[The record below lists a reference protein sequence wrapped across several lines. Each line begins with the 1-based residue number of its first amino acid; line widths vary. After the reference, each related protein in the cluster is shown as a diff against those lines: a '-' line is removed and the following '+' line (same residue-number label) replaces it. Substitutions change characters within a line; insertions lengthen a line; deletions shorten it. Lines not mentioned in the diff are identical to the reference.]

1 MGGVLT
7 TCKQRRSSHVTENNS
22 NVNDDGTRR
31 SFRPRVRIRDER
43 QSDTL
48 SSTYATIY
56 HQQLKDSKKRR
67 DDLFVKKEPSPDYDY
82 DDEHGNGDF
91 LEHQT
96 IIRDRG
102 LRTVSS
108 RITIHSENKSETY
121 NIESESYYDF
131 SYMWS
136 EKASAKDPDLKKRR
150 DRPFFAEVHEPT
162 QLPHQKII
170 MAESSIS
177 EKGRKEKE
185 FQVIKDTNFLPR
197 YTYHR
202 SLLDWFMEDI
212 PQDPMF
218 QACHFTDCTILIGG
232 NITDQTISKIF
243 GETTLLENFTVK
255 DLRKEAVKHTRSF
268 IVYFLRNNVTN
279 EYKEIEQIVNQ
290 LSFEGTFL
298 FVMTLDIFNNEK
310 MKSTLKENVLELG
323 NLNV

>member
-82 DDEHGNGDF
+82 EDEHGNGDF

-131 SYMWS
+131 SYMG
-136 EKASAKDPDLKKRR
+136 LRR
-150 DRPFFAEVHEPT
+150 PVQR
-162 QLPHQKII
+162 
-170 MAESSIS
+170 
-177 EKGRKEKE
+177 
-185 FQVIKDTNFLPR
+185 
-197 YTYHR
+197 
-202 SLLDWFMEDI
+202 
-212 PQDPMF
+212 
-218 QACHFTDCTILIGG
+218 ILI
-232 NITDQTISKIF
+232 
-243 GETTLLENFTVK
+243 
-255 DLRKEAVKHTRSF
+255 
-268 IVYFLRNNVTN
+268 
-279 EYKEIEQIVNQ
+279 
-290 LSFEGTFL
+290 
-298 FVMTLDIFNNEK
+298 
-310 MKSTLKENVLELG
+310 
-323 NLNV
+323 